1 MLAHTLH
8 HPKRTLFIAT
18 CTVFSLLLIT
28 VSEGDAQLFRKYRGF
43 SGHGGAA
50 FSGHGGAAFGQPA
63 AGSFWQGPSVAPQAV
78 YSDPPVHSNAHPP
91 IADLAPASR
100 LPKWPFSSGNSYDP
114 RVHLDA
120 DRFRAT
126 QNSLAASTPATSP
139 MSACRRVTRGFVP
152 MEYIGRLGS
161 DLGCWWLAGIFFL
174 KQAKLREQLLPISVI
189 SYCSVV
195 LNR

>member
-120 DRFRAT
+120 DRFSRYPKFIGGFHSSHFT
-126 QNSLAASTPATSP
+126 DVGLPTGDKGFRSNGIYWTP
-139 MSACRRVTRGFVP
+139 
-152 MEYIGRLGS
+152 
-161 DLGCWWLAGIFFL
+161 W
-174 KQAKLREQLLPISVI
+174 
-189 SYCSVV
+189 
-195 LNR
+195 